1 MSNTFTDL
9 TLPELR
15 LLRRVAASWS
25 VPDTVVIL
33 AWVTRGDDL
42 PHGTTIEQVVR
53 VWSRAAEDDGG

>member
-15 LLRRVAASWS
+15 LLRRVAGSCS
-25 VPDTVVIL
+25 IPDTVVIL

-42 PHGTTIEQVVR
+42 PYGIAIEQVVR
-53 VWSRAAEDDGG
+53 VWSRTVEDEGG